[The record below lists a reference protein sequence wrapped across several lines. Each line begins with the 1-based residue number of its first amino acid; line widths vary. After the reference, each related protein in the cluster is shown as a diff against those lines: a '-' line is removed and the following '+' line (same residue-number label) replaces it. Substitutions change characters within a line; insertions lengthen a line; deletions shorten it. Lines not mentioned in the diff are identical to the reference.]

1 MRHSR
6 YQFSVCI
13 ASLYRADSDVSC
25 RYICPHSTIQTT
37 KNTAFS
43 LKITTFLMQILLHIK
58 NSITLYCGRDFSMFV
73 SKKSQQKS
81 NKKSIKNK
89 PLKPIL

>member
-1 MRHSR
+1 
-6 YQFSVCI
+6 
-13 ASLYRADSDVSC
+13 
-25 RYICPHSTIQTT
+25 
-37 KNTAFS
+37 
-43 LKITTFLMQILLHIK
+43 MQILLHIK

-73 SKKSQQKS
+73 RKKITAKS